1 MFTIPTIVSQ
11 IRSED
16 WFVTVDLNYAYF
28 LVFIIPS
35 HRKFLRFTFRGEAFQ
50 YRVLPFG
57 LALSPRTFTK
67 CMDTA
72 LAPLRLQG
80 TRVLKYIYDWLT
92 LAQSR
97 KMAVRHRDV
106 ILGHIQSSGLM
117 KKSRSVVARPENHV
131 PGGGMGLYNDA
142 GTIVSCSY
150 RVHLGDGPRYHCKA
164 LPKIAEAHSS
174 CVQRNTFWPSVH
186 ETPTVVVE
194 TQGVSLRGNPFRM
207 IMVMRRCLRALSIWK
222 RPWFLSQ
229 GPVLGTLFGKKFVS
243 TDSYG
248 LGRSHIGSLM
258 TSSATSRLRLNF
270 HHIKVE
276 FKKSEVTPLVCVCVS
291 H

>member
-16 WFVTVDLNYAYF
+16 WFVTVDLNDAYF

-35 HRKFLRFTFRGEAFQ
+35 HRKFLRFTFGGEAFQ

-57 LALSPRTFTK
+57 LTLSPRTFTK

-117 KKSRSVVARPENHV
+117 KKSRSVVAFLGVVWDSITMRAQLSPARIESILAMGHAITVKHFQRRQLRP
-131 PGGGMGLYNDA
+131 
-142 GTIVSCSY
+142 T
-150 RVHLGDGPRYHCKA
+150 
-164 LPKIAEAHSS
+164 
-174 CVQRNTFWPSVH
+174 
-186 ETPTVVVE
+186 
-194 TQGVSLRGNPFRM
+194 
-207 IMVMRRCLRALSIWK
+207 
-222 RPWFLSQ
+222 
-229 GPVLGTLFGKKFVS
+229 
-243 TDSYG
+243 
-248 LGRSHIGSLM
+248 
-258 TSSATSRLRLNF
+258 
-270 HHIKVE
+270 
-276 FKKSEVTPLVCVCVS
+276 
-291 H
+291 